1 MICDTCRAAGTLNAR
16 GRDEEDKGLMD
27 KSKETFRVAKELH
40 KECKNCYC
48 QHVVGERL
56 HD

>member
-16 GRDEEDKGLMD
+16 GRDEEDKGLME

-40 KECKNCYC
+40 AKCKDCYC